1 LITENKKLKED
12 LNNLLKSKDIDIKN
26 QNNRIETESNEYK
39 KKLKKVVKDNN
50 TLNDKKEKSKKDIY
64 KLKNNKSYAIKKE
77 DIEKHEELNKVIN
90 DLKFEINQ

>member
-1 LITENKKLKED
+1 MITENKKLKED

-50 TLNDKKEKSKKDIY
+50 ILNDKKEKSKKNIY
-64 KLKNNKSYAIKKE
+64 TPKNN
-77 DIEKHEELNKVIN
+77 
-90 DLKFEINQ
+90 